1 MSNNKKQTTYTSKE
15 LREMK
20 EKKKQEELNKFIYNF
35 TNFIVN
41 NVLHQ
46 ASESEK
52 TSYVI
57 DSYSDIFG
65 IRNYKEELIIEHKEL
80 IIEKLKERFTDARID
95 IIVCCKVMVNN
106 TLVEIEKL
114 HESVL
119 KLVDKRVY
127 KAKLVIDW
135 SEKN

>member
-15 LREMK
+15 LRNLR
-20 EKKKQEELNKFIYNF
+20 EKKKQEELNKLIYNF
-35 TNFIVN
+35 TGLIVN
-41 NVLHQ
+41 NVLYQ

-52 TSYVI
+52 TSYVM
-57 DSYSDIFG
+57 DSYSDIFTCH
-65 IRNYKEELIIEHKEL
+65 NYKEEFVIKHKEL

-95 IIVCCKVMVNN
+95 IIVCCMINN

-114 HESVL
+114 EESVL
-119 KLVDKRVY
+119 KLVDKKFY

-135 SEKN
+135 SEEN

>member
-1 MSNNKKQTTYTSKE
+1 MSNNKRQTIYTSKE
-15 LREMK
+15 LRELK
-20 EKKKQEELNKFIYNF
+20 EKRKQEETNKHI
-35 TNFIVN
+35 TNFVAIISG
-41 NVLHQ
+41 NVIHQ

-52 TSYVI
+52 TSYVM
-57 DSYSDIFG
+57 DSYSAIFTFH
-65 IRNYKEELIIEHKEL
+65 NYKEEFVIENKEL

-119 KLVDKRVY
+119 KFVDKRFY

-135 SEKN
+135 SE